1 MRYHITSHYLL
12 RNRNNITILFCR
24 LEFTKLS
31 FSPSTSSLWNYLD
44 TTIKNQDI
52 ILKFKSELKKSWA
65 TEKVADY
72 LLTGPRKYNIFA
84 TRIRNK

>member
-1 MRYHITSHYLL
+1 M
-12 RNRNNITILFCR
+12 
-24 LEFTKLS
+24 
-31 FSPSTSSLWNYLD
+31 
-44 TTIKNQDI
+44 
-52 ILKFKSELKKSWA
+52 KKSCA